1 VDGYL
6 AVDASVAPALVI
18 EASHSVRDV
27 SAVLGSPADAEVKL
41 QVNVNGTL
49 YCPLRFDPWAKTLI
63 PVDGNSLP
71 PLPAGAQVTLSV
83 LSVGSTVPGSDLTV
97 TIRL

>member
-1 VDGYL
+1 
-6 AVDASVAPALVI
+6 VAPALVI

-41 QVNVNGTL
+41 MVNVNGTP
-49 YCPLRFDPWAKTLI
+49 YCPLRFDPWATTLI
-63 PVDGNSLP
+63 PVEGNTLE
-71 PLPAGAQVTLSV
+71 PLPLGAQVTLSV

-97 TIRL
+97 IIRL